1 MVAPAQIPPPAVV
14 VVEVPA
20 PEPAEVPT
28 QYGDAQW
35 MKVFVTQ
42 LPREVNL
49 EELLTN
55 NPLVVPMDPAQVE
68 VNWDLAQADPL
79 IGGSNGNQKRSRK
92 RYQGGL
98 DPTTR
103 SVVRRIEV
111 YNYTGVYD
119 PITHEAICADANV
132 CAAPSVDELG
142 DFVSAQMTAV
152 NVQADTLTIT
162 KTGSGNV
169 DSSDK
174 RLSCGNKCVSPYTAG
189 SVVTLTAKPASG
201 SVFTG
206 WTGACI
212 GANPSC
218 AVAVNGHVEANAV
231 FAAAPA
237 GGGGGGGAEVVAVAA
252 LPRLPCRSAAAI
264 PGP

>member
-1 MVAPAQIPPPAVV
+1 MPKPI
-14 VVEVPA
+14 
-20 PEPAEVPT
+20 
-28 QYGDAQW
+28 
-35 MKVFVTQ
+35 
-42 LPREVNL
+42 R
-49 EELLTN
+49 LLAAATAIKN
-55 NPLVVPMDPAQVE
+55 DRAS
-68 VNWDLAQADPL
+68 AIKAD
-79 IGGSNGNQKRSRK
+79 
-92 RYQGGL
+92 L

-152 NVQADTLTIT
+152 KVQADTLTIT

-189 SVVTLTAKPASG
+189 SVVTLSAKPASG

-212 GANPSC
+212 GSNSSC
-218 AVAVNGHVEANAV
+218 NVTVNGRVEAIAN
-231 FAAAPA
+231 FAAAPS
-237 GGGGGGGAEVVAVAA
+237 GGGGGVAVAA
-252 LPRLPCRSAAAI
+252 LLRLPCRSAAAI